1 MEGNAQPNVAYSE
14 PRGFFESL
22 MDTRFNNLITPMLI
36 RFLYVVS
43 MIVLAIGAII
53 VIVAG
58 FANGAGRG
66 VLTLILAP
74 IGAVIYLIVI
84 RLYLELIIVIFKIR
98 DAADEVAQSTRR
110 TGA

>member
-1 MEGNAQPNVAYSE
+1 MEGSVQPSE
-14 PRGFFESL
+14 PRVERRGFFASL
-22 MDTRFNNLITPMLI
+22 MDTRFDSLITPKLI

-43 MIVLAIGAII
+43 MIVLAIGAIV
-53 VIVAG
+53 VIVSG
-58 FANGAGRG
+58 FASGAGRG

-98 DAADEVAQSTRR
+98 DAADAVAQSTPRA
-110 TGA
+110 GA